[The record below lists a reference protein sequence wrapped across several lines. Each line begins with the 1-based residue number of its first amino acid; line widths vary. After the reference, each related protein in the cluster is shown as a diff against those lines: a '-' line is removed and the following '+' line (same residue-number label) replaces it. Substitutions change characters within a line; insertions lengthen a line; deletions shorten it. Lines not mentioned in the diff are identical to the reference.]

1 VDLADSYVALGDT
14 LRKQGTAARAGA
26 DYRKAQSI
34 AESVSASDPNDQR
47 AKEELVDVYCGLGES
62 LRQQDNLSPAIDLGN
77 RAVKIATEL
86 VGADPVNAHSKAQLA
101 RAYFLLGDAYQ
112 AKGIEAGRRHQPQSS
127 ELKKGLSSYQK
138 GLEIYTGLHQSR
150 SLPYSETAE
159 LSRVP
164 REITRCEAVLRKTQ
178 SSVAAATR

>member
-1 VDLADSYVALGDT
+1 
-14 LRKQGTAARAGA
+14 
-26 DYRKAQSI
+26 
-34 AESVSASDPNDQR
+34 VSASDPNDQR

-62 LRQQDNLSPAIDLGN
+62 FRQRGNIFPAIDLGT
-77 RAVKIATEL
+77 RAVKVATEL

-112 AKGIEAGRRHQPQSS
+112 AKGIGTDRRHQTS
-127 ELKKGLSSYQK
+127 ELKEGLSSFQK
-138 GLEIYTGLHQSR
+138 GLEIYTDLRQSR

-164 REITRCEAVLRKTQ
+164 RDLRRLVACRGANITRLRIWSSKRYLLNQ
-178 SSVAAATR
+178 LHSSINSVAVPHPQ